1 MGTVLIHRSMAAI
14 ADAASKDES
23 RRSITGV
30 HLTVCENGQAQI
42 EATDGKALIRVTAK
56 DTPKLTDFPIIEG
69 FSVSEN
75 GTAEGIIPAD
85 AWKRFFKGANFP
97 KRSFALPIL
106 QHAAVTMADG
116 QAVLAATDLA
126 SPTVTRAT
134 MIDGS
139 YPRTDSVFPTE
150 EPVATIYFDPALLA
164 ATLASVVKMT
174 QDGRELLRAQ
184 IDFYGPD
191 KAIKITADNS
201 TEGYTVTALVMPVR

>member
-1 MGTVLIHRSMAAI
+1 MGTVLVHRNMAAV

-23 RRSITGV
+23 RRQLTGV
-30 HLTVCENGQAQI
+30 HVTLREDGRTQA
-42 EATDGKALIRVTAK
+42 EATDGKVLIRVTAK
-56 DTPKLTDFPIIEG
+56 DTPKLSDFPIIEG

-85 AWKRFFKGANFP
+85 TWRKFFKGANFP
-97 KRSFALPIL
+97 KRSFSMPIL
-106 QHAAVTMADG
+106 QHAAVTMVDG

-126 SPTVTRAT
+126 SPTVTRT
-134 MIDGS
+134 PMIDGS
-139 YPRTDSVFPTE
+139 YPRTDAAFPTE
-150 EPVATIYFDPALLA
+150 DPVATIYFDPALLA
-164 ATLASVVKMT
+164 ATLASVVKLT
-174 QDGRELLRAQ
+174 QDGRGIMRAQ